1 MTKVQTTFV
10 LTRQVTE
17 ADMEAISRAY
27 SVYGI
32 GSVTLSPSM
41 DSVRVGYDASR
52 HSGQT
57 LENELI
63 RCGIPLKRKDIP
75 IGPTA

>member
-1 MTKVQTTFV
+1 MTKVQTTFA
-10 LTRQVTE
+10 LTRSATE

-32 GSVTLSPSM
+32 GSVKLAPSAG
-41 DSVRVGYDASR
+41 SITVTYDASR
-52 HSGQT
+52 HSELA
-57 LENELI
+57 LENALI

-75 IGPTA
+75 VGPAA